1 MSYPQILTA
10 LSGNK
15 ITTKEV
21 WEKHR
26 RDEIFYLFQNYV
38 YGVPPIDKPEN
49 LSFSVKEIEHDCGIL
64 QKEVTISF
72 TEMDFKANVFVPK
85 GNTKPLPTF
94 FLLIHQM
101 QAERCL
107 LEENM
112 KFDDEFIPVS
122 NIIKR
127 GYAVVAL
134 KTIEI
139 CPDLFQNKLNSEKL
153 YCDGIFTKI
162 KYLHRSNSWSIIAA
176 WAWGASRVMD
186 YLETDKDI
194 DDKKVIIT
202 GHSRC
207 GKTALWTAASDTRFA
222 MPISNNSGCSGAAFT
237 RGKTGEHLD
246 YIVPVTHWFCENYA
260 KYIDDEDMLPLDQH
274 MLLSLIAP
282 RPLYVCSSSE
292 DDWADPNAELFSCR
306 LAGDAYGLYGL
317 DGVKVPEEGAEND
330 KAYHDGIIGYH
341 KKTGEHSLTKF
352 DWNYFMDF
360 ADKYIK

>member
-10 LSGNK
+10 LSGNQ
-15 ITTKEV
+15 ITNKDA

-38 YGVPPIDKPEN
+38 YGVPPLDRPEN
-49 LSFSVKEIEHDCGIL
+49 LKFSVKEIEREHDIL

-72 TEMDFKANVFVPK
+72 TEMEFKANVFVPK
-85 GNTKPLPTF
+85 GNTKPLPA
-94 FLLIHQM
+94 FLLIMHQF
-101 QAERCL
+101 
-107 LEENM
+107 EEDACDIY
-112 KFDDEFIPVS
+112 KELDFEVIPILD
-122 NIIKR
+122 IIKR
-127 GYAVVAL
+127 GYAVVTYASSG
-134 KTIEI
+134 I

-162 KYLHRSNSWSIIAA
+162 NYLHRSNSWSIIAA
-176 WAWGASRVMD
+176 WAWGASRIMD
-186 YLETDKDI
+186 YLETDRDI
-194 DDKKVIIT
+194 DDKKVIVT
-202 GHSRC
+202 GHSRS

-222 MPISNNSGCSGAAFT
+222 MSVSNNSGCTGAAFT

-246 YIVPVTHWFCENYA
+246 YINPVTHWFCENYT
-260 KYIDDEDMLPLDQH
+260 KYTNDEDMLPVDQH
-274 MLLSLIAP
+274 MLLALIAP
-282 RPLYVCSSSE
+282 RPLYVSSSSE

-317 DGVKVPEEGAEND
+317 DGVKVPESGAEEN
-330 KAYHDGIIGYH
+330 KAYHDGMIGYH